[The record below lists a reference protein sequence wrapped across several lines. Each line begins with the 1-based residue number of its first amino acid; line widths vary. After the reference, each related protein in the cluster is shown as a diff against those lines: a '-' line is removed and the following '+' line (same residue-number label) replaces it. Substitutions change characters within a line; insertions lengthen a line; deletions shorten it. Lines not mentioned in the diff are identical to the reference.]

1 MAKKIVIK
9 AGTANGW
16 SEKQREV
23 INKIEWLLKE
33 DPNTKVTDRSLGN
46 CWGERTLD
54 NGEFSLTY
62 DVDSSD

>member
-1 MAKKIVIK
+1 MGKIVIK

-16 SEKQREV
+16 TKKQAEFV
-23 INKIEWLLKE
+23 NQVEWTLKN
-33 DPNTKVTDRSLGN
+33 DPNTKVTGRSLGN

-54 NGEFSLTY
+54 NGEISLTY